1 MIEKNS
7 KIYLIAD
14 YPDPSSDSTEINL
27 DILQQP
33 LVKLQLS
40 QDGGKSYRNL
50 ELDNDL
56 YEPDVPFYF

>member
-7 KIYLIAD
+7 KIHLTAD
-14 YPDPSSDSTEINL
+14 YPDPSSDSTEINV